1 MKKILLPLVF
11 VLTLV
16 QTQAQQVSDS
26 TKTTDIARWN
36 VRIYPFAAI
45 TNLRAEVGY
54 RFNERWEVNLL
65 GSWYHSKI
73 FWYRTPKSQLPTP
86 FYVPTQGTQV
96 FLSFEQRKPKDLIS
110 IGARIGYRYLQSD
123 PFEVHGQPEPNQSK
137 RTVHIKQQRTDF
149 LCIVRVKS
157 KHKGVF
163 VEFIAQGGL
172 AYINQTDNVTRYL
185 IDGTPKQDLPDRN
198 QYWWPAL
205 NVGFN
210 VGFGW

>member
-1 MKKILLPLVF
+1 MLLIALA
-11 VLTLV
+11 LG
-16 QTQAQQVSDS
+16 QAQAQQVSDS

-36 VRIYPFAAI
+36 VRFYPFAAI

-73 FWYRTPKSQLPTP
+73 FWYRSAKSQLASP
-86 FYVPTQGTQV
+86 FYVPTQGAQV
-96 FLSFEQRKPKDLIS
+96 FLSFEQRRPKDLIS

-123 PFEVHGQPEPNQSK
+123 PFEVTGEPEPQQGK
-137 RTVHIKQQRTDF
+137 RTAQINQQRTDF

-172 AYINQTDNVTRYL
+172 AYIIQTD
-185 IDGTPKQDLPDRN
+185 P
-198 QYWWPAL
+198 YWWPAL
-205 NVGFN
+205 NVGLN
-210 VGFGW
+210 IGFGW